1 MKTKLKILYKTP
13 DLDALAEK
21 HQDFDG
27 LMDAL
32 LDEKIRRRKKLYRF
46 SSFAIVIIGT
56 AFLSWLYWGY
66 EPASSQPEIIPP
78 QTTPAVVAEEP
89 EETKKT
95 EEVEVLEEQVQK
107 AETQPETQEVK
118 PPQEEIKEPEENPKT
133 EEAEKPVDE
142 DNELAMPSV
151 NISSTE
157 RINAKPSEGLEALY
171 EYLYGKVDLP
181 DSIIGESG
189 SFFLEVT
196 FMVKENGDI
205 SNVEFSKELPEEV
218 AAGLTQVFLNM
229 PEWKPAREGDKTV
242 DSDVKLPI
250 TFQKKD

>member
-46 SSFAIVIIGT
+46 SSFAIVIVGT

-66 EPASSQPEIIPP
+66 EPASSQPEATPP
-78 QTTPAVVAEEP
+78 QTTPAVVAEEADQI
-89 EETKKT
+89 KKT
-95 EEVEVLEEQVQK
+95 EEVEALEEQVQK
-107 AETQPETQEVK
+107 TEPKPEIEEADKAQKELEK
-118 PPQEEIKEPEENPKT
+118 PQAKSQTKVVENPL
-133 EEAEKPVDE
+133 AE

-151 NISSTE
+151 NISTTE
-157 RINAKPSEGLEALY
+157 RINAKPLDGLESLY

-189 SFFLEVT
+189 SFFLEVA

-218 AAGLTQVFLNM
+218 AADLKQIFLNM